1 MKFLF
6 SLSTLPLFLAA
17 SSFAQNKAP
26 TLEEVAARRWSEMN
40 ADRIAGTA
48 DGQGIT
54 LSDVRR
60 QIEPVISQIRASAK
74 NDSEFNKALETAA
87 HETLKNIADRQ
98 LVIAEFKLGTGK
110 LPSMYIDQ
118 EIEETIRR
126 DFGGDRN
133 RFVAALREQGTTPL
147 AYRKTIED
155 KIVFDYMIGQIR
167 KAAME
172 VSPGRIQE
180 YYDKNKA
187 RFLRKEQ
194 FQIHQITIT
203 QGAAESA
210 EEAETRAQ
218 TWADAVGHPE
228 KIPAAIAKYNLTNA
242 NQKGKE
248 LGFADVAKLVSSDDY
263 AAKGGEIGWF
273 DIEQLNEKIGK
284 TLNTLK
290 DGETSSAIKF
300 DIPGARKIWLI
311 LRRDGHRDKGYASI
325 TEQDVFAECE
335 NRVRAESTTSVVEKW
350 LNELRQKHLVETR

>member
-1 MKFLF
+1 MKL
-6 SLSTLPLFLAA
+6 SYTLSTLPLFLAA
-17 SSFAQNKAP
+17 TSWADNKS
-26 TLEEVAARRWSEMN
+26 TSLEEVAAHRWSEMN

-60 QIEPVISQIRASAK
+60 QIEPVVSQIRASAK
-74 NDSEFNKALETAA
+74 TDTEFNQALEKAA
-87 HETLKNIADRQ
+87 HETLKSIADRQ
-98 LVIAEFKLGTGK
+98 LVIAEFKSGTGK

-155 KIVFDYMIGQIR
+155 KIVFDYMIGQVR
-167 KAAME
+167 KAATE

-180 YYDKNKA
+180 YYEKNKS

-210 EEAETRAQ
+210 EEGETRAQ
-218 TWADAVGHPE
+218 AWATAVSHPE
-228 KIPAAIAKYNLTNA
+228 KIAETIAKYNLVNS
-242 NQKGKE
+242 NLKGKE

-284 TLNTLK
+284 TLNELK
-290 DGETSSAIKF
+290 DGEASSAIKF

-311 LRRDGHRDKGYASI
+311 IRRDGHREKGYANLN
-325 TEQDVFAECE
+325 EPEVFTECE
-335 NRVRAESTTSVVEKW
+335 NRVRTENTTAVVDKW